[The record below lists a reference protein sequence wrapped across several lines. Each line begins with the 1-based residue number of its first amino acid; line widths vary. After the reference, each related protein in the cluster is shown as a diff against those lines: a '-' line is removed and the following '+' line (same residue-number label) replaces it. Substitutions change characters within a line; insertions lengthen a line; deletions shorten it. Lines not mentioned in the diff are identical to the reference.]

1 MLSLFESKVI
11 IMGLFGK
18 KKYEKNMT
26 RDNQFLKNYAIKVN
40 GLINFAEGNEKVTQE
55 LEALKKDFQYSI
67 GTSAKENKKLEK
79 KIENDYQALSDMLT
93 QASWD
98 EAEVIRMARI
108 IRQTIVEITSN
119 RDGTV

>member
-40 GLINFAEGNEKVTQE
+40 GLINFTEGNEKVTQE

-79 KIENDYQALSDMLT
+79 KIENDYQALSNMLT

>member
-40 GLINFAEGNEKVTQE
+40 GLINFTEGNEKVTQE
-55 LEALKKDFQYSI
+55 LEALKKDFGPREGGRKY
-67 GTSAKENKKLEK
+67 
-79 KIENDYQALSDMLT
+79 YMLKNV
-93 QASWD
+93 AY
-98 EAEVIRMARI
+98 AR
-108 IRQTIVEITSN
+108 RE
-119 RDGTV
+119 

>member
-1 MLSLFESKVI
+1 
-11 IMGLFGK
+11 MGLFGK

-26 RDNQFLKNYAIKVN
+26 RDNQFLKTYAIKVN
-40 GLINFAEGNEKVTQE
+40 GLLNFVQDNEKVTKE

-79 KIENDYQALSDMLT
+79 KIDKDYGALSDMLV
-93 QASWD
+93 QSSWD
-98 EAEVIRMARI
+98 EQEVLRMIRI

-119 RDGTV
+119 RDAGV

>member
-40 GLINFAEGNEKVTQE
+40 GLINFTEGNEKVTQE

-79 KIENDYQALSDMLT
+79 KIENDYQALSDILT

>member
-40 GLINFAEGNEKVTQE
+40 GLINFTEGNEKVTQE

-67 GTSAKENKKLEK
+67 GPSAKENKKLEK
-79 KIENDYQALSDMLT
+79 KIENDYQTLSDMLT

>member
-1 MLSLFESKVI
+1 
-11 IMGLFGK
+11 MGLFGK

-26 RDNQFLKNYAIKVN
+26 RDNQFLKSYAIKVN

-67 GTSAKENKKLEK
+67 GTSAQENKKLEK
-79 KIENDYQALSDMLT
+79 KISDHYQALSDMLT

-98 EAEVIRMARI
+98 EAEVIRLSRI

-119 RDGTV
+119 RDGVV

>member
-1 MLSLFESKVI
+1 
-11 IMGLFGK
+11 MGLFGK

-40 GLINFAEGNEKVTQE
+40 GLINFTEGNEKVTQE

-79 KIENDYQALSDMLT
+79 KIENDYQALSNMLT

>member
-1 MLSLFESKVI
+1 
-11 IMGLFGK
+11 
-18 KKYEKNMT
+18 
-26 RDNQFLKNYAIKVN
+26 
-40 GLINFAEGNEKVTQE
+40 
-55 LEALKKDFQYSI
+55 
-67 GTSAKENKKLEK
+67 LEK

>member
-11 IMGLFGK
+11 FMGLFGK

-40 GLINFAEGNEKVTQE
+40 GLINFTEGNEKVTQE

-79 KIENDYQALSDMLT
+79 KIEND
-93 QASWD
+93 
-98 EAEVIRMARI
+98 
-108 IRQTIVEITSN
+108 
-119 RDGTV
+119 

>member
-1 MLSLFESKVI
+1 
-11 IMGLFGK
+11 MGLFGK

-40 GLINFAEGNEKVTQE
+40 GLINFAQDNEKVVKE
-55 LEALKKDFQYSI
+55 LEALKQDFQYSV

-79 KIENDYQALSDMLT
+79 KIDQDYHTLSDMFV
-93 QASWD
+93 QSAWD
-98 EAEVIRMARI
+98 EQEVLRLIRI

-119 RDGTV
+119 RDAGI

>member
-40 GLINFAEGNEKVTQE
+40 GLINFTEGNEKVTQE

>member
-40 GLINFAEGNEKVTQE
+40 GLINFTEGNEKVTQE
-55 LEALKKDFQYSI
+55 LEALKKDFQYSF

-79 KIENDYQALSDMLT
+79 KIENDYQALSNMLT